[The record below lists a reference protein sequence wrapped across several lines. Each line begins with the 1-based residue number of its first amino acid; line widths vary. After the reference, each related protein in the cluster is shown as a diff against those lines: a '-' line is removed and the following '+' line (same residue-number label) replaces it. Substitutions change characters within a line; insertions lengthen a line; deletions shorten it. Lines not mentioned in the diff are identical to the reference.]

1 MQCALSSIIVVALW
15 STMAKFGKLFHYWR
29 QSRLDGCLW
38 AATFT
43 FVILFGVDR
52 GLLYG
57 LTLSF
62 VMLMIRLTL

>member
-1 MQCALSSIIVVALW
+1 
-15 STMAKFGKLFHYWR
+15 MAKFGELFHYWR
-29 QSRLDGCLW
+29 QSKLDGCLW
-38 AATFT
+38 VATFT

-62 VMLMIRLTL
+62 AMLMIRLTL